1 MKFSLYA
8 IFDRVA
14 DTPISQ
20 PIMAPND
27 AIAIRGFINSNEA
40 EKKDAEAKGIPVIA
54 VETKELRN
62 LCGIDSETYK
72 VFANTSYVVCNGKNA
87 DEVYRDFVSKLEE

>member
-1 MKFSLYA
+1 MKYSLYA

-14 DTPISQ
+14 KTPISQ

-40 EKKDAEAKGIPVIA
+40 EKRIVKL
-54 VETKELRN
+54 KEFLLLLLKLR
-62 LCGIDSETYK
+62 LW
-72 VFANTSYVVCNGKNA
+72 
-87 DEVYRDFVSKLEE
+87 